1 MDRVEVRPADY
12 VWRALGSFSF
22 GMVFRKQ
29 SDWLYQ
35 SNQPNRGYSCISELS
50 FIGLFSLLFIT
61 FAGSALSLAL
71 RQAKLIHSR

>member
-1 MDRVEVRPADY
+1 MLWLLPDPVQLGKLWIGLRCAPRIIPF

-50 FIGLFSLLFIT
+50 FIGIAF
-61 FAGSALSLAL
+61 
-71 RQAKLIHSR
+71 